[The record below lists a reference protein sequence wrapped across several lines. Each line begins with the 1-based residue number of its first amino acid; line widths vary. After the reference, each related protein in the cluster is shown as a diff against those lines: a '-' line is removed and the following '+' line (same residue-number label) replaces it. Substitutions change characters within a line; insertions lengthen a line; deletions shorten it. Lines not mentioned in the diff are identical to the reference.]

1 GLNFNVNSRS
11 MSQKQGTA
19 SNDDASAAGIEISPE
34 KRSNSRVD
42 TTNPPSESKDR
53 MTILQ
58 LISLKIV
65 GSLERFF
72 YRWGYQ
78 IGLTP
83 VPFIVA
89 CVILTVLCGIGL
101 LRFTPENRPDKLW
114 IPWNSEFVKDTEWLN
129 KNFPSPFRFHYAI
142 ITAEDVLQPKVL
154 DVLLEI
160 HNKVKEIEA
169 STYKWKDICF
179 KLPVIKFDTNKR
191 RKREVNNANN
201 SATLFNGNFD
211 GFDSAFDF
219 DDDEEATSEKPFD
232 PSVSLPTDVY
242 CNIVSSLDKEC
253 FELNMLELWNYNSS
267 VINKLTKEEIVNA
280 INHEQI
286 RQVFYPVFGRP
297 VNYATELG
305 KLQRNESGY
314 IIGAEAVMIR
324 WFARL
329 NRTAMNLGDVLND
342 EGTGQAVDKYNFMW
356 EKELS
361 KFFLSFRP
369 PEGVNI
375 YFNVARSFA
384 DISGSTIMGDA
395 SMLAVGFSI
404 VFLYV
409 IFMLGKFNFVEQRP
423 LLSLAGL
430 SCVGLAILVSYGIC
444 SAFKIIYGPVH
455 NILPFLLLGIGIDD
469 MFVIMQCWNNL
480 RPEDMK
486 KSIPEKLGLTLQH
499 AGVSITITS
508 LTDFF
513 AFAIGGTTVLP
524 ALQSFCVY
532 AALGIVATYIF
543 QATFFVAWLAIDQKR
558 IERRRNAFI
567 PYIIHASFS
576 PKTLMTRSFAQ
587 TAIEKIYCKVL
598 FRKFSKV
605 MVFLVTFGVFG
616 VNVWGNILL
625 RQEFNPIWF
634 LPQDSYLFKYFAARD
649 QFFPE
654 KGEEGFILMND
665 VDLNSNLPKL
675 ESLLLDF
682 ENSTFVHEIDAWYPP
697 FKQYVNSNF
706 GKDIPNQKLTNKEFN
721 KYLGKFLFS
730 PTGGKYQSRFKF
742 DKNLTCGKS
751 APAVMLSSANFKFNI
766 FSGPE
771 QHVPAMNNIKR
782 IIREANFTPANS
794 HTFIW
799 SFAFA
804 GWETD
809 EIITDELYRNM
820 GLAMICVFLTTL
832 VLIANLQ
839 TCCMVLLCVILTLVD
854 VGGSMH
860 FWNLT
865 IDTVS
870 CIDLVLA
877 IGLCVDYAAHIAHAF
892 MTSVGT
898 RNERSTKALVNIGP
912 AVLNGGFSTFL
923 AFILLAN
930 SKSHV
935 FLTFF
940 KIFFLVVVYG
950 LFHGL
955 VFLPV
960 LLSIIGPA
968 PYATAV
974 LEDEN
979 NDKRETRELQVLLL
993 VNQNNEPLGKPC
1005 CNGNTEGENVLLRN
1019 GKGDFD

>member
-1 GLNFNVNSRS
+1 MEARNTDTD
-11 MSQKQGTA
+11 GT
-19 SNDDASAAGIEISPE
+19 GTIISPG
-34 KRSNSRVD
+34 KRSNSNVD
-42 TTNPPSESKDR
+42 TVQKPVSEQR
-53 MTILQ
+53 TTILQ
-58 LISLKIV
+58 SISIKIV

-72 YRWGYQ
+72 YKWGYQ

-89 CVILTVLCGIGL
+89 CVIITVVCGIGL
-101 LRFTPENRPDKLW
+101 FRFTPENRPDKLW

-142 ITAEDVLQPKVL
+142 ITADDVLQPNVL
-154 DVLLEI
+154 DVLLDI
-160 HNKVKEIEA
+160 HDRVKEIEA
-169 STYKWKDICF
+169 SSYTWKDICF
-179 KLPVIKFDTNKR
+179 KLPVIKFDSNSR
-191 RKREVNNANN
+191 RKRQVNEP
-201 SATLFNGNFD
+201 TTTFFNGTFD

-219 DDDEEATSEKPFD
+219 DDDASEEAEEKPFD
-232 PSVSLPTDVY
+232 PSVSLPTELY
-242 CNIVSSLDKEC
+242 CNIVSSLDEEC
-253 FELNMLELWNYNSS
+253 FELNMLELWNYNAS
-267 VINKLTKEEIVNA
+267 VISKLTR
-280 INHEQI
+280 EQI
-286 RQVFYPVFGRP
+286 IEAVNQEQISPVFGRP
-297 VNYATELG
+297 VNYASELG

-314 IIGAEAVMIR
+314 IVGAQAVMIR

-361 KFFLSFRP
+361 NFFLSYRP
-369 PEGVNI
+369 PEGVDI

-404 VFLYV
+404 VFMYV

-430 SCVGLAILVSYGIC
+430 SCVGLAIIVSYGIC

-480 RPEDMK
+480 RADDLK
-486 KSIPEKLGLTLQH
+486 KSLPEKLGLTLQH

-524 ALQSFCVY
+524 ALQSFCIY
-532 AALGIVATYIF
+532 AALGIIATYVF
-543 QATFFVAWLAIDQKR
+543 QATFFVAWLAIDQRR

-576 PKTLMTRSFAQ
+576 PKTWITRSFAQ
-587 TAIEKIYCKVL
+587 NAIEKIYCKFL

-605 MVFLVTFGVFG
+605 IVFLVTFGMFG
-616 VNVWGNILL
+616 VNIWGNILL

-649 QFFPE
+649 KFFPE
-654 KGEEGFILMND
+654 KGEEGFVLMSG

-675 ESLLLDF
+675 ESLLLEF
-682 ENSTFVHEIDAWYPP
+682 ENSSFVHEIDAWYPP
-697 FKQYVNSNF
+697 FKNYVNTNF
-706 GKDIPNQKLTNKEFN
+706 GKDIPNRELTDKEFS

-730 PTGGKYQSRFKF
+730 PSGGKYQSRFKF
-742 DKNLTCGKS
+742 DSNLTCGKR
-751 APAVMLSSANFKFNI
+751 APIVELSSANFKFNI

-782 IIREANFTPANS
+782 IIREANFTPPNS

-809 EIITDELYRNM
+809 EIITAELYRNM

-832 VLIANLQ
+832 ILIANLQ
-839 TCCMVLLCVILTLVD
+839 TCCMVLLCVVLTLVD

-877 IGLCVDYAAHIAHAF
+877 IGLCVDYAAHIGHAF
-892 MTSVGT
+892 MTSDGT
-898 RNERSTKALVNIGP
+898 REERAKKALVNIGP

-960 LLSIIGPA
+960 LLSIMGPA
-968 PYATAV
+968 PYATVIPEVGADRN
-974 LEDEN
+974 EAKEM
-979 NDKRETRELQVLLL
+979 QVLLV
-993 VNQNNEPLGKPC
+993 VNQNMEECNQNPEKSCRNGSTIEGDIELLGK
-1005 CNGNTEGENVLLRN
+1005 
-1019 GKGDFD
+1019 GKGDLG